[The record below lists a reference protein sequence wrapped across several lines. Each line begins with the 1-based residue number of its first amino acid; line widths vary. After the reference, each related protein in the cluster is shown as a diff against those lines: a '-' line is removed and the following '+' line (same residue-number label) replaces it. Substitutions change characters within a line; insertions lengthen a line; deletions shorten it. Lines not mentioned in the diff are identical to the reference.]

1 MNNIASRYSKEET
14 QQITS
19 VIRSQIAVPTFWT
32 LGATD
37 LGYMTTEAGNP
48 AFVFIARIIPTGK
61 QAPRK
66 MSVAVEYL
74 PSDLYKVTVHYL
86 NRGGDRIAH
95 FEQSE
100 VYAED
105 LNGILF
111 RLDREG

>member
-1 MNNIASRYSKEET
+1 MNNAASRYSKEET
-14 QQITS
+14 QQIAST
-19 VIRSQIAVPTFWT
+19 IRSQIAVPTFWT

-48 AFVFIARIIPTGK
+48 ALVFVARIIPTGK

-66 MSVAVEYL
+66 MFVTVEYL
-74 PSDLYKVTVHYL
+74 PSDLYGVTVHYI
-86 NRGGDRIAH
+86 NRGERITH
-95 FEQSE
+95 FEQTD

-105 LNGILF
+105 LNGMLF